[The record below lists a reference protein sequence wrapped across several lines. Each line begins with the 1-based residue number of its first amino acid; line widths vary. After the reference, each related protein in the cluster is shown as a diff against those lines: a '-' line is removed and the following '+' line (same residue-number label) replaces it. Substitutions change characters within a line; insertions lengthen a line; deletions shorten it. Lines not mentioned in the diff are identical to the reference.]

1 LSPILVRPVREQL
14 EHDRVIRQLQK
25 DLSRRKMEV
34 SINPGAEQNVAVGT
48 GARREFPD
56 AVLFSIDKAR
66 KILGIIEV
74 ETGESI
80 NHLEAMAQW
89 VHYARL
95 KAPFHLYVPMGS
107 ADLARRLTVEKQIA
121 VAEIHTYHQIGD
133 MVRFGSAYRSGTAPK
148 LPDDPLP
155 PDPAQKA
162 IPAPGLAAPPA
173 PAKKAAPVPMA
184 KPAKLA
190 PVIASVVKNGKAAAK
205 PSKVVAATKPVAGPV
220 KPVAPV
226 KPAAAPTKTVAPPR
240 AAAAPAKTAVSA
252 KTAAPVKTVTPVKVT
267 ATSTKKVVPPP
278 KKVAAVKAKPLA
290 KKAAKPAPAKKAAP
304 KKAAGKRK

>member
-1 LSPILVRPVREQL
+1 MSPILVRPVREQL

-56 AVLFSIDKAR
+56 AVLFSTDKAR

-89 VHYARL
+89 AHYARL

-107 ADLARRLTVEKQIA
+107 ADVARRLTVEKQIP

-155 PDPAQKA
+155 PEPAQKA
-162 IPAPGLAAPPA
+162 NPAPCSRRRRLRPRRPRRCQWRNRQSSPRGRRQGGEERQGC
-173 PAKKAAPVPMA
+173 
-184 KPAKLA
+184 
-190 PVIASVVKNGKAAAK
+190 GKTVEGRWNREAGGC
-205 PSKVVAATKPVAGPV
+205 TGKPVAGPV
-220 KPVAPV
+220 KPVAPAKGV
-226 KPAAAPTKTVAPPR
+226 VAPAR
-240 AAAAPAKTAVSA
+240 SVAP
-252 KTAAPVKTVTPVKVT
+252 
-267 ATSTKKVVPPP
+267 
-278 KKVAAVKAKPLA
+278 
-290 KKAAKPAPAKKAAP
+290 
-304 KKAAGKRK
+304 